1 MEARRFRPGLDYTL
15 ATSEDKE
22 ARLDVILGLM
32 PPEKDPET
40 STNSDGMEES
50 QVALVGG
57 WDVGLLFKT
66 LHIHFSRFILAKCHT
81 GFQSA
86 SSSVPFLC
94 VAALDIDAVGFITLG
109 IIRL

>member
-1 MEARRFRPGLDYTL
+1 M
-15 ATSEDKE
+15 E

-32 PPEKDPET
+32 PPEKGQET

-66 LHIHFSRFILAKCHT
+66 LHIHFSRFILPKCYT
-81 GFQSA
+81 GFQA
-86 SSSVPFLC
+86 DNSVTGFQVAPDRKHLFFLC
-94 VAALDIDAVGFITLG
+94 VAALDIDAVGFITQHNQVVRAESLPFF
-109 IIRL
+109 